1 MANIN
6 LSKTQFSKM
15 IQLGGFFADIITSL
29 GQSLVKAGLEGLR
42 ELGKDTTK
50 DTIKRVKENATL
62 LTKNAAVY

>member
-1 MANIN
+1 
-6 LSKTQFSKM
+6 M
-15 IQLGGFFADIITSL
+15 IQLEGFFADIITSL

-50 DTIKRVKENATL
+50 DTLKRVKENATL